1 MGSDG
6 NIMPLH
12 LYKDYFLGQQK
23 NNWQQP
29 KIRTCP
35 IKMHTTITTITQL
48 GLCKVKIEY
57 NNVQKMCK
65 FFVVPG
71 NMASIVRNA

>member
-6 NIMPLH
+6 KINAFMQ
-12 LYKDYFLGQQK
+12 LYKKLFPRPKKKQLAAAK
-23 NNWQQP
+23 NKNAQL
-29 KIRTCP
+29 KTYN
-35 IKMHTTITTITQL
+35 KTTITQL
-48 GLCKVKIEY
+48 SICKAKVEQ

-71 NMASIVRNA
+71 NGQALSRHT